1 MNRAYINA
9 GIGALELYANLM
21 GSRGSAIRNAGSIS
35 QARLSA
41 S

>member
-9 GIGALELYANLM
+9 GIGALELYANLA
-21 GSRGSAIRNAGSIS
+21 GRGGRSRSASGVRAS
-35 QARLSA
+35 RLSG